1 MNVGDLTQHG
11 LSISK
16 GLSMTKRKK
25 LGLIQSR
32 GLGDLVIALPIAK
45 HYHDEGWDVHW
56 PIVEEFVSSMS
67 SAAPWVNWIP
77 IPYDLPGRYFYDVPS
92 QRLRNLK
99 MDETICLY
107 QALTGHPE
115 FSEAPWFQHTKFDQY
130 KYIRAG
136 VPFLKKWT
144 LADCIV
150 RNQQREQS
158 LYNRVVKNPNYAVV
172 HLQGSD
178 FRADVDLSIIP
189 SDWQT
194 IEITNITDNI
204 WDWLAVLEGAQSLI
218 LVDSVYANIVDQM
231 NIGTD
236 RYFIRRSH
244 IGLTP
249 VLGQDW
255 HWLDQ

>member
-1 MNVGDLTQHG
+1 
-11 LSISK
+11 
-16 GLSMTKRKK
+16 MTKKKK
-25 LGLIQSR
+25 LALIQSR
-32 GLGDLVIALPIAK
+32 GLGDLVIALPIAR
-45 HYHDEGWDVHW
+45 HYYDQGWEIYW
-56 PIVEEFVSSMS
+56 PVVEEFVSSMAP
-67 SAAPWVNWIP
+67 AAPWVNWIP
-77 IPYDLPGRYFYDVPS
+77 IPYDPPGRYFYDVPM
-92 QRLRNLK
+92 QRLKNLK
-99 MDETICLY
+99 IDEIICLY

-115 FSEAPWFQHTKFDQY
+115 FSEEIYFQHTKFDQY

-144 LADCIV
+144 LADCII
-150 RNQQREQS
+150 RNTDREQA
-158 LYNRVVKNPNYAVV
+158 LYDRVIRNPNYAVV

-178 FRADVDLSIIP
+178 YRASVDLSIIP

-194 IEITNITDNI
+194 VEITQITDNI
-204 WDWLAVLEGAQSLI
+204 WDWLTILERAQSLI

-236 RYFIRRSH
+236 RYFLRRSH

-255 HWLDQ
+255 TWI